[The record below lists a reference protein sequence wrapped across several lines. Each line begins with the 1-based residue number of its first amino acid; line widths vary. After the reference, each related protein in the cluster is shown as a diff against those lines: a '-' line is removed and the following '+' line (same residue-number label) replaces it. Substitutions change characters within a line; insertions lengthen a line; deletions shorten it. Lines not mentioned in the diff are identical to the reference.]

1 MRSID
6 LKCWRLLAKKK
17 SSQLTKVLL
26 YNNVDMF
33 KEAYKARCM
42 ADFYN
47 WKLIK
52 LGGFKG

>member
-1 MRSID
+1 MKSIET
-6 LKCWRLLAKKK
+6 KSWSLLAKKK
-17 SSQLTKVLL
+17 SKHLTKVLL
-26 YNNVDMF
+26 FNNVDML
-33 KEAYKARCM
+33 KEAYKARCW